1 MTPSERLIA
10 EAAHL
15 ARATAYLLRQEAELI
30 EAALHPEAEPQDDA
44 NVHHVR
50 PGQSK
55 PDGRERGLGKPT
67 GRSPMG
73 NVEHADFGGGCTI
86 DWQTGA
92 AAVFDDV
99 VIAFPQ
105 PKKRRP

>member
-1 MTPSERLIA
+1 
-10 EAAHL
+10 
-15 ARATAYLLRQEAELI
+15 
-30 EAALHPEAEPQDDA
+30 
-44 NVHHVR
+44 
-50 PGQSK
+50 
-55 PDGRERGLGKPT
+55 
-67 GRSPMG
+67 MG